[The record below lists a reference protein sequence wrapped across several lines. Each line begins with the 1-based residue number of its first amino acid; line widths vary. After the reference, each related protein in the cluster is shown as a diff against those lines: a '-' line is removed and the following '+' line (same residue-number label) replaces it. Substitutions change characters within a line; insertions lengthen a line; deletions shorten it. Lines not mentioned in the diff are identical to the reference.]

1 MRPSEAFRQAAH
13 RIWEANFAHAFVQGI
28 GDGTLSEKR
37 FRFYLAQDYVYLID
51 FSRFFAVAAA
61 KAHSLA
67 SMERFAKLL
76 DETLHFEMDL
86 HRTICAEFGLSR
98 ADLEGTRPAPTCMA
112 YTSYL
117 LRMAYEGEAGT
128 LLAALLPCSWGYAEI
143 GSRLAAKGLPPV
155 AHYAKWIQTYA
166 SGEYQEIVDWLR
178 SLLDEAVG
186 DAAGLGRIRLQEVF
200 DTSSRWEYLFWE
212 MAWNMEGWP
221 V

>member
-1 MRPSEAFRQAAH
+1 MLASDAFRQAAH
-13 RIWEANFAHAFVQGI
+13 AIWEANYAHPFVQGI
-28 GDGTLSEKR
+28 GDGTLSEER

-61 KAHSLA
+61 KAPTLA

-86 HRTICAEFGLSR
+86 HRAICAEFGISQEE
-98 ADLEGTRPAPTCMA
+98 LERTRPAPTCLA

-117 LRMAYEGEAGT
+117 LRLAYEGEAVT
-128 LLAALLPCSWGYAEI
+128 LLTALLPCSWGYGEI
-143 GSRLAAKGLPPV
+143 GLRLQAKGLPPV
-155 AHYAKWIQTYA
+155 AHYAKWIETYA
-166 SGEYQEIVDWLR
+166 SAEYQEIVGWLR
-178 SLLDEAVG
+178 GLFDEAVSDVG
-186 DAAGLGRIRLQEVF
+186 PAMRPRLQEIF

-212 MAWNMEGWP
+212 MAWKVEGWP

>member
-1 MRPSEAFRQAAH
+1 MRASDAFRQAAH
-13 RIWEANFAHAFVQGI
+13 PIWEANFTHPFVQGI
-28 GDGTLSEKR
+28 GAGTLSDER

-61 KAHSLA
+61 KAPGLA

-98 ADLEGTRPAPTCMA
+98 QDLERTRAAPTCLA

-117 LRMAYEGEAGT
+117 LRVAYEGEAT
-128 LLAALLPCSWGYAEI
+128 SLLAALLPCSWGYAEI
-143 GSRLAAKGLPPV
+143 GLRLKAKGLPAA
-155 AHYAKWIQTYA
+155 AHYAKWIETYA
-166 SGEYQEIVDWLR
+166 SAEYQEIVDWLR
-178 SLLDEAVG
+178 TLFDEAVSDVG
-186 DAAGLGRIRLQEVF
+186 AFSRVRLQEIF

-212 MAWNMEGWP
+212 MAWEMEGWP